1 MIELTRINGTLIF
14 VNPDQ
19 ILFAE
24 ETPDTIITLTNGEK
38 LLVKESNEELRQR
51 YIDLKRHIARE
62 GFEVIS

>member
-24 ETPDTIITLTNGEK
+24 ETPDTIITLNNGEK
-38 LLVKESNEELRQR
+38 LIVKESTKELRER
-51 YIDLKRHIARE
+51 YVDLKRHVARE
-62 GFEVIS
+62 GFEIHS

>member
-24 ETPDTIITLTNGEK
+24 ETPDTVITLANGEK
-38 LLVKESNEELRQR
+38 LLVKESTEEVRNR
-51 YIDLKRHIARE
+51 FVALKRDIQRE
-62 GFEVIS
+62 GFVSA